1 MIQQA
6 TFAGGCFWCTE
17 AVFQR
22 VRGVVSVTP
31 GYTGGVIDKP
41 SYEQV
46 ANGATGHAE
55 AIQMQF
61 DPSIVSYETL
71 VKIFFGTHNPTTENR
86 QGNDIGTQY
95 RSAIF
100 FHNQEQRMIAEKVL
114 TGLEQTHVFKK
125 QIITEILPASDFF
138 EAEKYHRD
146 YYQKNPDNP
155 YCQAII
161 NPKLVKLRKSYSK
174 YLRD

>member
-1 MIQQA
+1 MTQQA

-17 AVFQR
+17 AIFAR
-22 VRGVVSVTP
+22 VRGIISVAP
-31 GYTGGVIDKP
+31 GYTGGTVDRP
-41 SYEQV
+41 NYEQV

-55 AIQMQF
+55 AIRIEF
-61 DPSIVSYETL
+61 DPSIVTYEIL
-71 VKIFFGTHNPTTENR
+71 VKIFFGTHDPTTRNR

-114 TGLEQTHVFKK
+114 AELEEAHVFEK

-138 EAEKYHRD
+138 DAEKYHRD
-146 YYQKNPDNP
+146 YYRKNPENP
-155 YCQAII
+155 YCQAVI
-161 NPKLVKLRKSYSK
+161 NPKITKLRKSYK
-174 YLRD
+174 VYLKE